1 MPLKERTQETR
12 QLFLEARSD
21 PRVLENRIQV
31 CSVSGELTEGGAS
44 YHLAD
49 GRGRGDSI
57 MLDDLLLR
65 ARGDRAGG
73 RATLWT

>member
-1 MPLKERTQETR
+1 M
-12 QLFLEARSD
+12 
-21 PRVLENRIQV
+21 
-31 CSVSGELTEGGAS
+31 SGELTEGGAS

>member
-1 MPLKERTQETR
+1 MR
-12 QLFLEARSD
+12 QLSLEARSD
-21 PRVLENRIQV
+21 PRILENRIQV

-49 GRGRGDSI
+49 GRGSGDGV

-65 ARGDRAGG
+65 ARGDGACR